1 MSETN
6 TQTNTDPVPNAPSVD
21 PPAPALAPVSPPPA
35 PAPESDLP
43 PVEQTEEEKKAAR
56 DEEGRRVAALRARLG
71 AAERERDRLA
81 AEAEF
86 WRNQQPRQPDVPPTP
101 EQQHQRLVA
110 EIRTQEA
117 ARLRAERFHEDG
129 RAEFLDWGQ
138 RCSDLMQ
145 MGADPGFA
153 ALLVDMPGGAKV
165 AAALAKEPEEVQRIA
180 GIATERGRAV
190 ALGRFAAT
198 LEQGNG
204 AARPPAPVTRAPP
217 PIRPV
222 TGRAAPQFNE
232 YTASAQDLADH
243 YMKQNLERQRR

>member
-1 MSETN
+1 MSET
-6 TQTNTDPVPNAPSVD
+6 TNTDPVPNAPSVD
-21 PPAPALAPVSPPPA
+21 PPAPTPAPVSPPPA
-35 PAPESDLP
+35 PVSPEP
-43 PVEQTEEEKKAAR
+43 TEQTEQTEEEKKAAAR

-86 WRNQQPRQPDVPPTP
+86 WRNQQPRQPETPPTP

-117 ARLRAERFHEDG
+117 ARMRAERFHEDG
-129 RAEFLDWGQ
+129 RAEFPDWGQ

-145 MGADPGFA
+145 MGADPEFA

-232 YTASAQDLADH
+232 YTASAQELADH
-243 YMKQNLERQRR
+243 YMRQDLERRQRR